1 MDGNQLLLLNQPA
14 SASSELAAAGGGP
27 LVARTHTPT
36 RHAHWQA
43 PPITILQQSL
53 LDAEH
58 RASGI
63 PTLVSESVAA
73 LDASA
78 NTWPLLCSP
87 NVDSDL
93 SGVTVMTYDQTRN
106 QLMAGL
112 SLAGDVDLILNTTR
126 LAGTA
131 LKTRRY
137 RKSFDDMDRRW
148 LRMER
153 QAAAEFGGWAVGQW
167 GHRRE
172 SQDHRG

>member
-1 MDGNQLLLLNQPA
+1 MRSIVRLAFQLLC
-14 SASSELAAAGGGP
+14 
-27 LVARTHTPT
+27 R
-36 RHAHWQA
+36 
-43 PPITILQQSL
+43 SL
-53 LDAEH
+53 
-58 RASGI
+58 
-63 PTLVSESVAA
+63 SVAA

-87 NVDSDL
+87 NVDSDF

-106 QLMAGL
+106 QLTAGL

-131 LKTRRY
+131 LNTRRY
-137 RKSFDDMDRRW
+137 RKSFDDMDRR

-172 SQDHRG
+172 SQDRRG